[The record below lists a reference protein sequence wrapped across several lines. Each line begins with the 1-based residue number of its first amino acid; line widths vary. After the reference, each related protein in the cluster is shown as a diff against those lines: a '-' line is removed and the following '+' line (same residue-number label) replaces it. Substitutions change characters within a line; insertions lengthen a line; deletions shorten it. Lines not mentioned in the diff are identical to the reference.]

1 MGREGMVSR
10 KSEVLWTRSLAAVG
24 TVNALSESLRR
35 DCTSPLAGDASS
47 CSSICIYTAFTAIRD
62 VPKQHLYSRL
72 RGRILSVS
80 ASVDPFSHS
89 HPLPPAPHVTASHC
103 TTMPLI
109 SNQHSLCCKYRT
121 ALPFIV
127 LPGQPISVQKPT
139 WIVRM
144 VLECCG
150 TVVVTA

>member
-1 MGREGMVSR
+1 M
-10 KSEVLWTRSLAAVG
+10 LL
-24 TVNALSESLRR
+24 
-35 DCTSPLAGDASS
+35 
-47 CSSICIYTAFTAIRD
+47 
-62 VPKQHLYSRL
+62 HLYIHRIHCNPGRAQATPL
-72 RGRILSVS
+72 QPTAGRILSVS

-150 TVVVTA
+150 TVVVTALPVLEMSLLPNRSTQCACGGSLLSKVCGGSSGL